1 MDTRIIKNYIYN
13 VMYQLFVMLVPLV
26 LSPYLART
34 LEADQLGIYNYIFS
48 TATLITTITLLG
60 TYSYGAREVAY
71 FRDDSKT
78 ANIIYTEVFS
88 IRCCLGIISLVV
100 YFCVAYLSKEYL
112 IYFVFYLPWVVATII
127 DPSWLFVGYEDMK
140 MTAIKN
146 FCIKLF
152 SVLLIFLLIR
162 NADDLG
168 KYCLIMATTTFLA
181 NFVLLLQAKKYIHK
195 LCSFRFSHW
204 KKHIL
209 DSLAMFWPQVAVL
222 FYLQVDKIMIK
233 WLAPSIA
240 QVSYYTYAE
249 NIVTIPLT
257 LITMLSTVMMPRIAN
272 EFQKN
277 NKDNIKNMILKA
289 GSISLFMALPMM
301 FGIATV
307 APRLIPWYLGDS
319 FTPTI
324 TAIIILSPIILT
336 NSLSGILGSQY
347 LTATNQMCLLL
358 KAHLS
363 AAIMNI
369 CVNAILIPQFGFLG
383 AAIATVISSTTAVSI
398 QYYYVN
404 RQIGV
409 KMILIDLCSY
419 LVKSLPMLLILV
431 LTIGKFESK
440 PITTVIQILIGVL
453 VYLFVLIISKDKI
466 LREVRSIIKRFTK

>member
-13 VMYQLFVMLVPLV
+13 VMYQLFVMMVPLV

-34 LEADQLGIYNYIFS
+34 LGADQLGIYNYIFS

-71 FRDDSKT
+71 FRDDSNK
-78 ANIIYTEVFS
+78 ANVIYNEVFS
-88 IRCCLGIISLVV
+88 IRCCLGVVSLAV
-100 YFCVAYLSKEYL
+100 YVCAAYLSKEYL
-112 IYFVFYLPWVVATII
+112 IYFWLYLPWIVATII
-127 DPSWLFVGYEDMK
+127 DSSWLFIGYEDMK

-152 SVLLIFLLIR
+152 SALLIFLLIK
-162 NADDLG
+162 NTDDLG
-168 KYCLIMATTTFLA
+168 KYCLVMAITTFLA
-181 NFVLLLQAKKYIHK
+181 NFVLLLQAKKYIHR
-195 LCSFRFSHW
+195 LCGFRLSHW
-204 KKHIL
+204 KKHIQ

-222 FYLQVDKIMIK
+222 FYLQVDKIMLK

-289 GSISLFMALPMM
+289 GSISLAMAVPMM
-301 FGIATV
+301 FGIATL

-319 FTPTI
+319 FTPTV

-347 LTATNQMCLLL
+347 LTATNQMKLLL

-363 AAIMNI
+363 AAVMNVCI
-369 CVNAILIPQFGFLG
+369 NAILIPHLGFIG
-383 AAIATVISSTTAVSI
+383 AAIATVISSATAVSI

-409 KMILIDLCSY
+409 KTILVDLCSY
-419 LVKSLPMLLILV
+419 LAKSLPMLLILV
-431 LTIGKFESK
+431 AIIGKLESR
-440 PITTVIQILIGVL
+440 PITTVIQIFLGAL

-466 LREVRSIIKRFTK
+466 LIEAQSIIKRLKR

>member
-34 LEADQLGIYNYIFS
+34 LGAYQLGIYNYISS

-71 FRDDSKT
+71 FRDDSNK
-78 ANIIYTEVFS
+78 ANIIYNEVFS
-88 IRCCLGIISLVV
+88 IRCCLGFISLVV
-100 YFCVAYLSKEYL
+100 YVCIACLSKEYL
-112 IYFVFYLPWVVATII
+112 IYFGFYLPWIVATII

-152 SVLLIFLLIR
+152 SVLLIFLIIK
-162 NADDLG
+162 NTDDLG
-168 KYCLIMATTTFLA
+168 KYFLIMATTTFFA
-181 NFVLLLQAKKYIHK
+181 NFVLLFQAKKYIYR
-195 LCSFRFSHW
+195 LWWFRLSHW
-204 KKHIL
+204 KKHIQ
-209 DSLAMFWPQVAVL
+209 DSLAMFWSQVAVL
-222 FYLQVDKIMIK
+222 FYLQVDKIMLK
-233 WLAPSIA
+233 WFAPSIA

-277 NKDNIKNMILKA
+277 NKDSIKGMILKA
-289 GSISLFMALPMM
+289 GSISLFMAVPMM
-301 FGIATV
+301 FGIASL
-307 APRLIPWYLGDS
+307 APRLIPWYLGKS

-347 LTATNQMCLLL
+347 LTATNQMGLLL

-363 AAIMNI
+363 AAIMNVGI
-369 CVNAILIPQFGFLG
+369 NAILIPRIGFVG
-383 AAIATVISSTTAVSI
+383 AAIATVISSITAVSI
-398 QYYYVN
+398 QYYCVN
-404 RQIGV
+404 RQIGIKTIV
-409 KMILIDLCSY
+409 SDLCSY
-419 LVKSLPMLLILV
+419 MIKALPMLLILV
-431 LTIGKFESK
+431 LTIGKLEAR
-440 PITTVIQILIGVL
+440 PITTIIQVFLGGL
-453 VYLFVLIISKDKI
+453 VYLLVLIISKDKI
-466 LREVRSIIKRFTK
+466 LIELQSIIKRLIK